1 MPGQRYSQHAVTG
14 VDEMLQPRHYRLWDA
29 TSTEEGRGVHQ
40 LRLIHEEIMGGYS
53 SIILHICVECM
64 VLCVFDVWVP
74 YTASRD
80 ITSAVYLQKGI

>member
-1 MPGQRYSQHAVTG
+1 MPGQRYSQHGVTG

-40 LRLIHEEIMGGYS
+40 LWLIREEMMGGYR
-53 SIILHICVECM
+53 SIILHM
-64 VLCVFDVWVP
+64 VLCVLDVWVP
-74 YTASRD
+74 CTASRD

>member
-40 LRLIHEEIMGGYS
+40 FLIHEEMNGWVYQHHCAYS
-53 SIILHICVECM
+53 CVEC
-64 VLCVFDVWVP
+64 VP
-74 YTASRD
+74 
-80 ITSAVYLQKGI
+80 V